1 MHVQL
6 LLLLLL
12 LAGTYLMSFID
23 AFEVDC
29 APDCAKAILT
39 VNIVKC
45 PKGYVT
51 GGRDD
56 TCNPCPEGLYSFD
69 PKDVRCSICGA
80 NTDCTGGATVY
91 PMSGFWHSA
100 PQSVQ
105 MHR

>member
-1 MHVQL
+1 M
-6 LLLLLL
+6 
-12 LAGTYLMSFID
+12 AFTN
-23 AFEVDC
+23 AFEASCGMNCVT
-29 APDCAKAILT
+29 ANIT
-39 VNIVKC
+39 ITIVKC

-69 PKDVRCSICGA
+69 PQDAWCSICGA
-80 NTDCTGGATVY
+80 NADCRGGATVY
-91 PMSGFWHSA
+91 PVSGYWHSA